1 MASDSV
7 AGLLGR
13 SFRVAAIDGVPTLPT
28 PVADLEFGADGRVV
42 GCATVNR
49 LFGPYTLDGAT
60 LTCGPLAGTMMAG
73 PPEAMD
79 QEQRLH
85 RALSGPLTV
94 VLDGSGDR
102 VELRGNAGVALVLVP
117 DDRVELI

>member
-1 MASDSV
+1 MAPDSV
-7 AGLLGR
+7 AALLGR

-85 RALSGPLTV
+85 RALDRPLKV
-94 VLDGSGDR
+94 VVTGDGS
-102 VELRGNAGVALVLVP
+102 VELHEGDAVALLLEP
-117 DDRVELI
+117 NESTELL